1 MFLRGW
7 LVESLP
13 GGRGTLG
20 HVFWPVAHVVILV
33 EDQARRTRLVM
44 LGAALTHIVHAA
56 VLFVPEEGDMCVLI
70 LANNLVRVDSVL
82 CGAPT
87 GCFKRSFIHLFFLLL
102 VERSIL
108 ISFIQTPC
116 HFV

>member
-56 VLFVPEEGDMCVLI
+56 VLLVPVESHMGITVLT
-70 LANNLVRVDSVL
+70 VRYIPSYVGSSS
-82 CGAPT
+82 A
-87 GCFKRSFIHLFFLLL
+87 FLRETTL
-102 VERSIL
+102 
-108 ISFIQTPC
+108 
-116 HFV
+116 